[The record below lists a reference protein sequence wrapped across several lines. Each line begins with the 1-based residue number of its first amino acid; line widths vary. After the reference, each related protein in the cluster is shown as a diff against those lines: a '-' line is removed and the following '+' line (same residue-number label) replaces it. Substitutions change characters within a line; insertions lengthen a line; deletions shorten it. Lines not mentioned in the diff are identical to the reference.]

1 MRQSMILLF
10 LVHVALLLLPR
21 SCSDIA
27 LRLPLRETTSHA
39 QNMQS
44 MLCVGARAG
53 CKFSVISCEKVLRLR
68 LRGGASADDTLTEE
82 MARNEGSFLGWV
94 PLPPLPPPPHHPRFP
109 RLIYFPTHQR
119 HQELCLP
126 WDGKCSEN
134 GGGNRLHARGKR
146 RFLRGLMK
154 GMTKTELKSR
164 RTRRQKQK

>member
-1 MRQSMILLF
+1 MCFSILGAMRQSMILLF

-109 RLIYFPTHQR
+109 RLIYFPFR
-119 HQELCLP
+119 SLRPSSICF
-126 WDGKCSEN
+126 GKDPPATSGTLLALGREM
-134 GGGNRLHARGKR
+134 
-146 RFLRGLMK
+146 F
-154 GMTKTELKSR
+154 
-164 RTRRQKQK
+164 